1 MSTSAQAR
9 RARGMT
15 LIEVLVSLVLLAIAT
30 LGLTQGMVVAY
41 TSGGRSSRRTQMVE
55 FAQSSLERL
64 MAASRK
70 NLCTGS
76 INFGAVNCSAMGSG
90 VFDPTAGPNQGGWML
105 DVLDQASSLVG
116 SGAPAV
122 PGVDLMAGPV
132 VVVGDLGAIDE
143 TATVTA
149 RNALITQWGSGTAG
163 AGNGCGS
170 TLVTTGML
178 CREIHIEQQDAKV
191 TGTVAVP
198 VFHVWV
204 RVLRGGAGWRDGI
217 VQVEGV
223 IAQ

>member
-9 RARGMT
+9 RARGMALGMT
-15 LIEVLVSLVLLAIAT
+15 LIEVLVSLVLLAVAT

-76 INFGAVNCSAMGSG
+76 VNFGVVNCSAMGSG
-90 VFDPTAGPNQGGWML
+90 TFDPTAGPNQGGWML
-105 DVLDQASSLVG
+105 DVLDQANTLVSTG
-116 SGAPAV
+116 
-122 PGVDLMAGPV
+122 GVDLMAGPV

-143 TATVTA
+143 TGTVTA

-163 AGNGCGS
+163 VGNGCGS

-204 RVLRGGAGWRDGI
+204 RVIRGGAGWRDGI

>member
-1 MSTSAQAR
+1 
-9 RARGMT
+9 MT
-15 LIEVLVSLVLLAIAT
+15 LIEVLVSLVLLAVAT

-41 TSGGRSSRRTQMVE
+41 TAGGRSSRRTQMLE

-76 INFGAVNCSAMGSG
+76 VNFGVVNCSPMGTG
-90 VFDPTAGPNQGGWML
+90 TFDPTAGPNQGGWML
-105 DVLDQASSLVG
+105 DVLDQANSLVSTG
-116 SGAPAV
+116 
-122 PGVDLMAGPV
+122 GVDLMAGPV
-132 VVVGDLGAIDE
+132 VVVGDVGSIDE
-143 TATVTA
+143 AATVSV
-149 RNALITQWGSGTAG
+149 RSALLTQWGAGTAG
-163 AGNGCGS
+163 SGNGCGS
-170 TLVTTGML
+170 SLVTTGML

-204 RVLRGGAGWRDGI
+204 RVIRGGAGWRDGI